1 MEVYL
6 TEGPDDVPIKD
17 YESNS
22 PRVTDDQYVDEIGEH
37 NSSVK
42 IGNVIPKHPAV
53 KPAKSLYAEGS
64 TKNIDKYK
72 RDESM
77 RKSLEKYKM
86 PSQDN
91 SISKN

>member
-6 TEGPDDVPIKD
+6 TEGPYDVAIKH